1 MKKLLTLSLALLSV
15 TTLVACSGHKVEQ
28 TVPEEKV
35 EQKQAKFDEKLFKEA
50 GLLPF
55 KNEKQLELGELD
67 SKSPRRVLIFNSRT
81 AMSQLRRE
89 SLR

>member
-35 EQKQAKFDEKLFKEA
+35 EQKQAKV
-50 GLLPF
+50 
-55 KNEKQLELGELD
+55 
-67 SKSPRRVLIFNSRT
+67 R
-81 AMSQLRRE
+81 
-89 SLR
+89 